1 MSKGERK
8 KRIEIILKKN
18 LNPNFL
24 KIFDD
29 SKSHA
34 GHMESS
40 EKGESHYNIEIES
53 ENLKGKSRIERE
65 RVIYK
70 LLEKEFQTG
79 LHALSIRFKKS

>member
-8 KRIEIILKKN
+8 KRIELILKKN

-24 KIFDD
+24 RILDD

-53 ENLKGKSRIERE
+53 EDLKGKSRIERE
-65 RVIYK
+65 REIYK

-79 LHALSIRFKKS
+79 MHALSIKFNKS